1 MDMMPVSLLAL
12 SFEHRVSFRH
22 HAGCP
27 REISTRHLPC
37 LPQLRATTCGTYWGS
52 KAMTRTKLPER
63 SEFRPP
69 VLEAFADKR
78 VLVADNELAILRSL
92 ILALREQGIR
102 VVRGAE
108 NGVEALEM
116 HGQRP
121 FHLIMLNHNM
131 PRLKGVDVLK
141 KLRGSGDT
149 VPVIMH
155 SASLSEADV
164 RRLGLALNAFVD
176 APFPS
181 FYLPVVEEVLTS
193 VYGRGTGAA

>member
-1 MDMMPVSLLAL
+1 
-12 SFEHRVSFRH
+12 
-22 HAGCP
+22 
-27 REISTRHLPC
+27 
-37 LPQLRATTCGTYWGS
+37 
-52 KAMTRTKLPER
+52 MTRTKLPER

-78 VLVADNELAILRSL
+78 VLVADNERAILRSL

-108 NGVEALEM
+108 DGVEALEM

-131 PRLKGVDVLK
+131 PRLKGLDVLK
-141 KLRGSGDT
+141 KLRGSGDA
-149 VPVIMH
+149 VPVILH

-164 RRLGLALNAFVD
+164 RRLGLALDAFVD
-176 APFPS
+176 APVPS
-181 FYLPVVEEVLTS
+181 FYLPVVKDVLTS
-193 VYGRGTGAA
+193 AYGRGTGAA